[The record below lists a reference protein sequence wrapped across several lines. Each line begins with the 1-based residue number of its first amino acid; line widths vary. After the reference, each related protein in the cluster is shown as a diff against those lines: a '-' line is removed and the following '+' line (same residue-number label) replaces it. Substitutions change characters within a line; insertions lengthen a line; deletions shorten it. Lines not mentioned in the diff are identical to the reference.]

1 LRNPTYPERDGS
13 CGLKIDNPETDEFWF
28 MERIIEKARKVAF
41 VQESSRWEL
50 LAVVSQRYI
59 MYW

>member
-1 LRNPTYPERDGS
+1 
-13 CGLKIDNPETDEFWF
+13 LKIDNPETDEFWF